1 MTGRRRDGARRIGAV
16 ALFAIACA
24 LSPSMRELVDGHPV
38 SAPAPMALLSFCLA
52 IIALAL
58 VVRSAI
64 GDRRG
69 DGGGIARPSPPARAA
84 SGRDRAPFKG
94 D

>member
-1 MTGRRRDGARRIGAV
+1 M

-24 LSPSMRELVDGHPV
+24 LSPSVRELVGGHPV

-58 VVRSAI
+58 VIRSVI

-69 DGGGIARPSPPARAA
+69 DGGGVARPSSPGRGAT
-84 SGRDRAPFKG
+84 GRDRAPLKG